1 METQRDLARDQSQ
14 LETLRSQVESSFSKL
29 SQRVSET
36 LKYRQPPRASPPA
49 DEEDLLDEE
58 TAKEISRALK
68 QSELQTRLDMHQ

>member
-1 METQRDLARDQSQ
+1 M
-14 LETLRSQVESSFSKL
+14 
-29 SQRVSET
+29 SET
-36 LKYRQPPRASPPA
+36 LKYRQPPRASALA